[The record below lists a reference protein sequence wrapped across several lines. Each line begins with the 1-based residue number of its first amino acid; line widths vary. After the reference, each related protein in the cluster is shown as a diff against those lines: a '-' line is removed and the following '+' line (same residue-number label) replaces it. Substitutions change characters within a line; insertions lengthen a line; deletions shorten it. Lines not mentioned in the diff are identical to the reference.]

1 MTEILNIDNITMKF
15 GGLTAVK
22 NFKLKVF
29 PGELIG
35 LIGPNGAGK
44 TTIFNMITG
53 IYIPTVNKI
62 YFQDTDITGMK
73 PDKIAKMGIARTFQN
88 VRLMEN
94 LTVIDNVMIGF
105 HLHLQSNLV
114 SAIFKFPGY
123 VQEEESIY
131 QKSIEL
137 LEKVDL
143 EGYKLEKAG
152 SLPYG
157 QQRKL
162 EIVRALATRPK
173 LLLLDEPAAG
183 MNPQETKELMRFI
196 QEIREDFNLTIL
208 LIEHDMRVVMG
219 ICERILVLNYGET
232 IAEGNPEEIQR
243 NPEVIKAYLGVEAT
257 YA

>member
-1 MTEILNIDNITMKF
+1 MREILNIDNITIKF

-22 NFKLKVF
+22 NFILKVF

-35 LIGPNGAGK
+35 IIGPNGAGK

-53 IYIPTVNKI
+53 IYKPTVNKI

-73 PDKIAKMGIARTFQN
+73 PDKIAKIGIARTFQN

-105 HLHLQSNLV
+105 HLHLQSNLL

-123 VQEEESIY
+123 AREEENIY

-137 LEKVDL
+137 LKKVDL
-143 EGYKLEKAG
+143 EKCKLEKAG

-162 EIVRALATRPK
+162 EIARALATRPK

-196 QEIREDFNLTIL
+196 QEIKEDFNLTIL

-232 IAEGNPEEIQR
+232 IAEGNPEEIQH
-243 NPEVIKAYLGVEAT
+243 NPEVIKAYLGVEVH

>member
-1 MTEILNIDNITMKF
+1 MEILNLDSITIKF

-22 NFKLKVF
+22 DFKLILL
-29 PGELIG
+29 PGELVG

-44 TTIFNMITG
+44 TTVFNMITG
-53 IYIPTVNKI
+53 IYAPSTNRI
-62 YFQDTDITGMK
+62 YFQNRDITGMK
-73 PDKIAKMGIARTFQN
+73 PDKIAKLGIARTFQN
-88 VRLMEN
+88 IRLMEN
-94 LTVIDNVMIGF
+94 LTVLDNVMIGF
-105 HLHLQSNLV
+105 HLHLKSNLA

-123 VQEEESIY
+123 VQEEENIY

-137 LEKVDL
+137 LEKVGL
-143 EGYKLEKAG
+143 AECKMEKAG

-162 EIVRALATRPK
+162 EIIRALATRPK

-196 QEIREDFNLTIL
+196 QQIRESFDLTIL

-232 IAEGNPEEIQR
+232 IAEGNPVAIQH
-243 NPEVIKAYLGVEAT
+243 NPEVIKAYLGVEAQ

>member
-1 MTEILNIDNITMKF
+1 MEILNIDNITMQF

-22 NFKLKVF
+22 NFELRLQS
-29 PGELIG
+29 GELVG

-53 IYIPTVNKI
+53 IYTPTINKI
-62 YFQDTDITGMK
+62 YFKEMDITGMK
-73 PDKIAKMGIARTFQN
+73 PDKIAKLGIARTFQN

-105 HLHLQSNLV
+105 HLRLHSNLA

-123 VQEEESIY
+123 VQEEENIY

-143 EGYKLEKAG
+143 ERCKMENAG

-162 EIVRALATRPK
+162 EIVRALATEPK

-183 MNPQETKELMRFI
+183 MNPQETKELMCFI
-196 QEIREDFNLTIL
+196 QKIRDDFDLTIL
-208 LIEHDMRVVMG
+208 LIEHDMKVVMG
-219 ICERILVLNYGET
+219 ICERIVVLNYGLT
-232 IAEGNPEEIQR
+232 IAEGNPREIQH
-243 NPEVIKAYLGVEAT
+243 NPEVIKAYLGVEAQ

>member
-1 MTEILNIDNITMKF
+1 MREILNIDNITIKF

-22 NFKLKVF
+22 NFILKVF

-35 LIGPNGAGK
+35 IIGPNGAGK

-53 IYIPTVNKI
+53 IYKPTVNKI

-105 HLHLQSNLV
+105 HLHLQSNLL
-114 SAIFKFPGY
+114 SAIFKFPDY

-208 LIEHDMRVVMG
+208 LIEHDMRVVIG
-219 ICERILVLNYGET
+219 ICERIMVLNYGET
-232 IAEGNPEEIQR
+232 IAEGNPEEIQH

>member
-1 MTEILNIDNITMKF
+1 MEILNIDNITIQF

-22 NFKLKVF
+22 NFELKLQ
-29 PGELIG
+29 PGELVG

-53 IYIPTVNKI
+53 IYTPSVNKI
-62 YFQDTDITGMK
+62 YFQNTDITGMK
-73 PDKIAKMGIARTFQN
+73 PDKIAKLGIARTFQN

-94 LTVIDNVMIGF
+94 LSVIDNVMIGF
-105 HLHLQSNLV
+105 HLHLQSSLA
-114 SAIFKFPGY
+114 SAIFRFPGY
-123 VQEEESIY
+123 VREEESIY
-131 QKSIEL
+131 QKSTEL

-143 EGYKLEKAG
+143 ERCKLEKAG

-162 EIVRALATRPK
+162 EIVRALATEPK

-183 MNPQETKELMRFI
+183 MNPQETKELMGFI
-196 QEIREDFNLTIL
+196 QKIRDDFNLTII
-208 LIEHDMRVVMG
+208 LIEHDMKVVMG
-219 ICERILVLNYGET
+219 ICERIIVLNYGLT
-232 IAEGNPEEIQR
+232 IAEGNPKEIQH
-243 NPEVIKAYLGVEAT
+243 NPEVIKAYLGVEAQ

>member
-1 MTEILNIDNITMKF
+1 MEILNIDNITIQF

-22 NFKLKVF
+22 NFELKLQ
-29 PGELIG
+29 PGELVG

-53 IYIPTVNKI
+53 VYTPTVNKI
-62 YFQDTDITGMK
+62 YFQNTDITGMK
-73 PDKIAKMGIARTFQN
+73 PDKIAKLGIARTFQN

-105 HLHLQSNLV
+105 HLRLQSNLI

-123 VQEEESIY
+123 AKEEEDIY
-131 QKSIEL
+131 RKSIEL

-143 EGYKLEKAG
+143 ERCKMEKAG

-162 EIVRALATRPK
+162 EIVRALATEPK
-173 LLLLDEPAAG
+173 ILLLDEPAAG
-183 MNPQETKELMRFI
+183 MNPQETKELMCFI
-196 QEIREDFNLTIL
+196 QKIRDDFSLTIL
-208 LIEHDMRVVMG
+208 LIEHDMKVVMG
-219 ICERILVLNYGET
+219 ICERIIVLNYGLT
-232 IAEGNPEEIQR
+232 IAEGNPTEIQH
-243 NPEVIKAYLGVEAT
+243 NPEVIKAYLGVEAQ